1 MEELQRDVRSLIQEN
16 EKLRQEVQSLR
27 QGLEK
32 QSAAQTATLTSS
44 ETPVKQEEMTIERMK
59 VELQPFLADLIV
71 RIKGAAETPRKGT
84 QFGMRQ
90 DYDLKKAI
98 YGLVRTDDP
107 VTPYQAKVIVPF
119 EKYLESNSTSRSYGT
134 GSTTFIF
141 VHRAG
146 KWFLQT
152 YE

>member
-1 MEELQRDVRSLIQEN
+1 M
-16 EKLRQEVQSLR
+16 R

-32 QSAAQTATLTSS
+32 QNAAQTATLTKS
-44 ETPVKQEEMTIERMK
+44 EAPVKQEEMTIERMK

-84 QFGMRQ
+84 QFAMRQ
-90 DYDLKKAI
+90 EYDLKKAI

-119 EKYLESNSTSRSYGT
+119 EKYLESNSISRSYGT

-141 VHRAG
+141 VHRDG
-146 KWFLQT
+146 QWFLQT